1 MFKKFFS
8 IVGVMG
14 LICFSFYYTHL
25 ATVVV
30 KNNDPIMK
38 KIINVSKTYTQKPV
52 NATLSNNSIIPG
64 VSGLEVDLDKSY
76 ESMKKYGS
84 FNEDLVVL
92 KSVTPLVSVSNI
104 YDKYITRG
112 NDRNNNV
119 ALVIIIDD
127 YSYVENIVQVLDSKQ
142 IKATFFIDKD
152 IILDSP
158 DLVKLINSSSHDVE
172 LKSSDYNIDGIRKAS
187 RELSNITNKD
197 MKFCYSEKE
206 NLTIL
211 TNCSSRKLYTIV
223 PNIPT
228 SNFPYNDV
236 KTKLENGSIITLK
249 NNTHTLRELKYI
261 INYINQKG
269 YKIVTLEK
277 LIKE

>member
-52 NATLSNNSIIPG
+52 NATFSNNSIIPG

-112 NDRNNNV
+112 NDRNNNI
-119 ALVIIIDD
+119 ALIIIIDD
-127 YSYVENIVQVLDSKQ
+127 YSYVENIVQVLDS
-142 IKATFFIDKD
+142 
-152 IILDSP
+152 P
-158 DLVKLINSSSHDVE
+158 DLVKLINSSSHEIE

>member
-52 NATLSNNSIIPG
+52 NATFSNNSIIPG

-76 ESMKKYGS
+76 ESMKKYGA

-104 YDKYITRG
+104 YDKYILYEI
-112 NDRNNNV
+112 DLQPPEFYE
-119 ALVIIIDD
+119 ASVIGSVISKYQFGIGDD
-127 YSYVENIVQVLDSKQ
+127 
-142 IKATFFIDKD
+142 FIARRIEKF
-152 IILDSP
+152 IG
-158 DLVKLINSSSHDVE
+158 
-172 LKSSDYNIDGIRKAS
+172 DG
-187 RELSNITNKD
+187 
-197 MKFCYSEKE
+197 
-206 NLTIL
+206 
-211 TNCSSRKLYTIV
+211 
-223 PNIPT
+223 
-228 SNFPYNDV
+228 
-236 KTKLENGSIITLK
+236 
-249 NNTHTLRELKYI
+249 
-261 INYINQKG
+261 
-269 YKIVTLEK
+269 TLEFTGNK
-277 LIKE
+277 SGSGRIYNCILRKCT